1 MFDVRLKIG
10 LCNRK
15 GTMRQKIVLITFV
28 FWVNSLFSQELT
40 LEKLPYKKN
49 IKEKILAGEIF
60 SESTVTS
67 FNSNK
72 EQKLAFSIAGLHP
85 KSCTYALKT
94 LSLYEEYSQFLSFV
108 KSSSYSDSNN
118 EIDFLLA
125 HAFLPYQMRLIFK
138 LPRITKVGTYPYSFE
153 IGILK
158 NLTGNI
164 YVSDRGKQCLFYT
177 TANWSGPHTGFN
189 NTIFEFFSRALAK
202 LSMESLFRISSSLSH

>member
-15 GTMRQKIVLITFV
+15 GTMRQKFVLITFF
-28 FWVNSLFSQELT
+28 FWVNSLYSQELT

-49 IKEKILAGEIF
+49 IKEKILSGEIF

-72 EQKLAFSIAGLHP
+72 DQKLNFSIAGLHP
-85 KSCTYALKT
+85 RSCAYALKT
-94 LSLYEEYSQFLSFV
+94 LSLYEEYSNFLSFV
-108 KSSSYSDSNN
+108 KTSHYSDITQ
-118 EIDFLLA
+118 EVDFLLS

-138 LPRITKVGTYPYSFE
+138 LPRITKVGVYPYSFE

-164 YVSDRGKQCLFYT
+164 HVIDHQKQCLFYT
-177 TANWSGPHTGFN
+177 TAQWSGPHTGFN

-202 LSMESLFRISSSLSH
+202 LSMENLFRISSSLSH